1 MRKHAALALALC
13 LAVTAGR
20 LSGQTY
26 RTFDDDYKGIQAR
39 TGFLMGPIKMVPSLL
54 AANIGYDSNVL
65 YRTAEDDPV
74 SDTVATI
81 APRIQAFWLL
91 GRSVILSFTDV
102 PAYYHYVHEESLRT
116 LSNSAVPAARILLGR
131 LSLSGDYHVLNDQKR
146 GSSEISEPVL
156 NTQEGWNARVFFET
170 PRGTA
175 LGLSGSADDFRFRT
189 AGSELPFDS
198 YARTLDRR
206 ERTLALEF
214 YYRVFNRSHLF
225 VTAGASDYV
234 FLHPTSAWRDADSQQ
249 VYGGIR
255 FPLAG
260 QAARGTVALGYKRFV
275 PRTAEREEFSGL
287 VADTDVVFRTGRF
300 GFTVAYK
307 RDNSFSYIDTAY
319 YFIED
324 RFRTGLTFYV
334 FQFLRLEAG
343 WQAATWSYPEP
354 YTVLIDG
361 QPVVIEDR
369 RDQVRIFTAG
379 LAVRIAGSVGFGVNY
394 NFYRRRSNAPG
405 FDIDRNYLGA
415 SLAYDF

>member
-1 MRKHAALALALC
+1 MRKQVVVALALG
-13 LAVTAGR
+13 LAAAAGR
-20 LSGQTY
+20 LPGQTY
-26 RTFDDDYKGIQAR
+26 RTFADESKNIQAR
-39 TGFLMGPIKMVPSLL
+39 TGFLMGPIKIVPSLL
-54 AANIGYDSNVL
+54 SANIGYDTNVL
-65 YRTAEDDPV
+65 YRAAEDDPV

-81 APRIQAFWLL
+81 APQIQAFWLL

-102 PAYYHYVHEESLRT
+102 PAYYYYVHEEGLRT
-116 LSNSAVPAARILLGR
+116 LSNSAVPAARILFGR
-131 LSLSGDYHVLNDQKR
+131 LSLSGDYHVLNEQKR

-156 NTQEGWNARVFFET
+156 NTQEGWNARVFLET

-175 LGLSGSADDFRFRT
+175 LGLSGSVDDFRFRT
-189 AGSELPFDS
+189 AGSSLPFDS

-206 ERTLALEF
+206 ERNLALEF
-214 YYRVFNRSHLF
+214 YYRVFTLSHLF
-225 VTAGASDYV
+225 VTAGVSDYV

-260 QAARGTVALGYKRFV
+260 VARGTIALGYKRFV
-275 PRTAEREEFSGL
+275 PRTPEKKEFSGL

-300 GFTVAYK
+300 GFTLAYK

-334 FQFLRLEAG
+334 FRFLRLEAG

-354 YTVLIDG
+354 YVVLIDG

-369 RDQVRIFTAG
+369 RDRDRVFTAG
-379 LAVRIAGSVGFGVNY
+379 LSVRVAGSVGLGVSY
-394 NFYRRRSNAPG
+394 NFYRRRSNTPG
-405 FDIDRNYLGA
+405 FDIDRNYIGA
-415 SLAYDF
+415 TLAYDF